1 MDGSPVEVTL
11 AKPVDKDNYVRYTR
25 GTGGR
30 GGAVLQ
36 GEYTYTLGQVY
47 DPSAAYLGAPVFYAP
62 QMYAAIPNQFRF
74 PIAKGLVGGRGLVR
88 TPSVRGGYPLS
99 DSSPQLI
106 SETDTH
112 IYIYGIYLPICV
124 FE

>member
-30 GGAVLQ
+30 GGALLQ

-47 DPSAAYLGAPVFYAP
+47 DPSAAYLGAPVFYTP
-62 QMYAAIPNQFRF
+62 QAYAAIPNQFRF
-74 PIAKGLVGGRGLVR
+74 PSAKGHVGGRGLVR

-99 DSSPQLI
+99 ASSPQTI
-106 SETDTH
+106 SETQ
-112 IYIYGIYLPICV
+112 IYMVIYLPIFV
-124 FE
+124 FEHLT